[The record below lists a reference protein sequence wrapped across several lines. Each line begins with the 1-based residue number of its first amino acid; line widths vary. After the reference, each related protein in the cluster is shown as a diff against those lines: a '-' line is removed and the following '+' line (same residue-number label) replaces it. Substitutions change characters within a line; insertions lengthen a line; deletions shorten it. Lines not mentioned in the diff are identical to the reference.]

1 MKRKFPDGM
10 DPCTVC
16 LSVDVE
22 WANPDV
28 LADLRMLLD
37 ERGLRAT
44 FFVTHGGVDVP
55 GHERGIHPNF
65 RRDGDVVKAIGTR
78 VAGDAGAPDDAA
90 VYEHVV
96 AAFKDFAPEARGVR
110 AHSLHYD
117 SLLLPIYKRHGI
129 EYDSSYQM
137 PLLADL
143 RPFWK
148 ENGILEMPIY
158 FNDHFEL
165 KTGAVGLDASNI
177 DLDAPGLK
185 IFLLHPNI
193 VYLNAES
200 NGRYLASKAFYHDP
214 DRLLAARHQGRGIRS
229 FLIDLLDRLARK
241 GTPSMTLGQVNALW
255 RPHASSD

>member
-1 MKRKFPDGM
+1 
-10 DPCTVC
+10 
-16 LSVDVE
+16 
-22 WANPDV
+22 
-28 LADLRMLLD
+28 MLLD

-78 VAGDAGAPDDAA
+78 VASDAGAPDDAA

-117 SLLLPIYKRHGI
+117 LLLLPIYQRHGI

-137 PLLADL
+137 PLLRDL

-148 ENGILEMPIY
+148 ECGILEIPIY
-158 FNDHFEL
+158 FNDLLRIEGRARSAL
-165 KTGAVGLDASNI
+165 RQRRSISML
-177 DLDAPGLK
+177 PG
-185 IFLLHPNI
+185 
-193 VYLNAES
+193 
-200 NGRYLASKAFYHDP
+200 
-214 DRLLAARHQGRGIRS
+214 
-229 FLIDLLDRLARK
+229 
-241 GTPSMTLGQVNALW
+241 
-255 RPHASSD
+255 